1 MTSEIHQFFREHG
14 ISEVE
19 AIIPD
24 MAGIA
29 RGKIMPAEKFAED
42 EGMRLPESIF
52 LQTVTGDYPSD
63 TSAAMSPAEIDIVLK
78 ADPNTVRVVPWAAE
92 PTAQVIHD
100 CFYSD
105 GRRVTM
111 APRHVLRHVLELYAQ
126 RGWEPVVAPE
136 LEFYLV
142 EPNIDADYPLKP
154 PVGRSGR
161 AEPGRQTYSIAA
173 VNEFDP
179 LFDDIYAFCEAQDI
193 EIDTLI
199 HEDGPAQMEINLLHG
214 DPLDLA
220 DQAFLFKRTAREAA
234 LRHKM
239 YATFMAKPHAKE
251 PGSAMHIHQSV
262 VDKKTRQE
270 HLQQPGRHA
279 LAAVL
284 LAYRRAAEVPAGGD
298 VAVRAQRE
306 FLPPHRALPAGAD
319 QRAVGLR
326 QPHRRPAR
334 AGVRSGG
341 APRREP
347 RRRRRRQSLPRDRRL
362 ARLRLPRH
370 GRGPAATEPIA
381 GSAHDLPFDLPRSL
395 DEALAPP
402 GLRAAGPPAGRAVR
416 RGLHDRQEGRVR
428 GLPAGHQFLGA
439 RAPAAERLRR

>member
-1 MTSEIHQFFREHG
+1 MATEIQQFFRDHG

-29 RGKIMPAEKFAED
+29 RGKIMPAAKFADD

-52 LQTVTGDYPSD
+52 LQTVTGAYPPDPS
-63 TSAAMSPAEIDIVLK
+63 SAMNQAEIDIVLK
-78 ADPNTVRVVPWAAE
+78 ADPKTVRVVPWAAE

-100 CFYSD
+100 CFYGD
-105 GRRVTM
+105 GTPVTM
-111 APRHVLRHVLELYAQ
+111 APRYVLRRILQLYEA

-136 LEFYLV
+136 LEFFLV
-142 EPNIDADYPLKP
+142 EPNIDSDYPLKP

-161 AEPGRQTYSIAA
+161 PEIGRQSYSIAA

-214 DPLDLA
+214 EPMGLA
-220 DQAFLFKRTAREAA
+220 DQAFLVKRTAREAA

-262 VDKKTRQE
+262 VDVKTRKNIFSNPDGTPSPLFFS
-270 HLQQPGRHA
+270 HIGGLQKSLPAAMA
-279 LAAVL
+279 LFCPNVNS
-284 LAYRRAAEVPAGGD
+284 YRRLTRYLSAPINVHWGYDNRTAGLRVPMSSADARRVENRVG
-298 VAVRAQRE
+298 
-306 FLPPHRALPAGAD
+306 GAD
-319 QRAVGLR
+319 ANPYSAIAASLACGYLGMIENL
-326 QPHRRPAR
+326 QPT
-334 AGVRSGG
+334 
-341 APRREP
+341 
-347 RRRRRRQSLPRDRRL
+347 D
-362 ARLRLPRH
+362 
-370 GRGPAATEPIA
+370 PIT
-381 GSAHDLPFDLPRSL
+381 GSAHDLPFGLPRSL
-395 DEALAPP
+395 DEALRSLRECAP
-402 GLRAAGPPAGRAVR
+402 LVR
-416 RGLHDRQEGRVR
+416 LLGEAFVS
-428 GLPAGHQFLGA
+428 AFTIVKEAEYEVFLQVISSW
-439 RAPAAERLRR
+439 EREHLLLNV